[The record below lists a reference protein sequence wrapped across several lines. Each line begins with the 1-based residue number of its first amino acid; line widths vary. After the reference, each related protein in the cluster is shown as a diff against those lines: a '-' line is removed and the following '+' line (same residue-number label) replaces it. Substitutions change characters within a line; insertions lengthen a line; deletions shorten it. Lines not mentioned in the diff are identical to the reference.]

1 MICPKCGGRITVKS
15 NCEKCK
21 ISYDEMISSIRHDE
35 MKRLFLKAD
44 ELIRHHKS
52 IELEESLL
60 ACELANSSL
69 LIPVIR
75 VDGGLKVR
83 TIPHPITNKDFI
95 MLFTDKE
102 EYDKCEKKIDPM
114 TNPFRHIIP
123 LLDDEV
129 EGFVINAGGV
139 SCELP
144 RKYIDKFF
152 GDA

>member
-1 MICPKCGGRITVKS
+1 
-15 NCEKCK
+15 
-21 ISYDEMISSIRHDE
+21 
-35 MKRLFLKAD
+35 
-44 ELIRHHKS
+44 
-52 IELEESLL
+52 
-60 ACELANSSL
+60 
-69 LIPVIR
+69 
-75 VDGGLKVR
+75 
-83 TIPHPITNKDFI
+83 

-123 LLDDEV
+123 LMDDDV